1 MLIYIVKSS
10 DQRYSH
16 LYNFLKIENDCEYS
30 NTMPVK
36 NNIKILVLSMDGI
49 DEFGFIKHTSLEL
62 EKLISSNKIEKIYTG
77 KVNNLLNRLC
87 ILNNIELCSFYDDE
101 DYLKNENF
109 LKMNVIK
116 IFLEEKFS
124 VQYEELNV
132 LILNNNN
139 LVQNLFIEKI
149 RNIFK
154 SDGDNIDAIINF
166 SCENLTVFK
175 DKIIIEMNEITNID
189 LAILLNCKK
198 IYFINHLLS
207 QYLTKSGGKLL
218 YDSMVKR

>member
-10 DQRYSH
+10 DQRYLH
-16 LYNFLKIENDCEYS
+16 LYNFLKIENDCEYL

-62 EKLISSNKIEKIYTG
+62 EKLIISNKIEKIYTG

-87 ILNNIELCSFYDDE
+87 ILNNIELCSFYEDR

-116 IFLEEKFS
+116 IFLEEKLS
-124 VQYEELNV
+124 VQYEDLNV

-149 RNIFK
+149 SNIFK
-154 SDGDNIDAIINF
+154 SDGNNIDAIINF
-166 SCENLTVFK
+166 SSENLTVFK
-175 DKIIIEMNEITNID
+175 DKIIIEMNEITDID